1 MNCYN
6 LLVVLIKEEKRKE
19 EGNKKEIKMSLKQLA
34 TSLKLR
40 KERSNDDLEEAA
52 SSDRRPSCQG
62 LDTVEKDGIFEG
74 YHFCINIYLTFFEI
88 ELISFEIN
96 NKNRNSSQNLS
107 LESRRKSIVL

>member
-1 MNCYN
+1 MLSFACSFNQRREEKG
-6 LLVVLIKEEKRKE
+6 KEEK
-19 EGNKKEIKMSLKQLA
+19 IKMSLKQLA

-74 YHFCINIYLTFFEI
+74 DYFLHKHLFYFIVLEI

-107 LESRRKSIVL
+107 LESRRKSFVL